1 MTSRGRDEGGNEGGG
16 VGGGDG
22 GAIGG
27 KGKSPPLS
35 VVVLVAFAFTFAF
48 AFAFASRQADKVDTL
63 YGGSRHAHGVRASS
77 SPSCRV
83 DANVAAG
90 GEGFVGGQCSR
101 TMARNFALGRM
112 THRASSADE
121 GMPRQGKA
129 RPMRRWLPRPR
140 PRPRPRLRPRRL
152 LLLLL
157 LRRRRHKI

>member
-35 VVVLVAFAFTFAF
+35 VVVLVAFVFAF
-48 AFAFASRQADKVDTL
+48 SSRQADKVDTL
-63 YGGSRHAHGVRASS
+63 YGGSCHAHGVRASS

-90 GEGFVGGQCSR
+90 GGGVVGGQCSR
-101 TMARNFALGRM
+101 TMARNFALGRT

-121 GMPRQGKA
+121 GMPHQGKA

-140 PRPRPRLRPRRL
+140 PRR
-152 LLLLL
+152 LLLL
-157 LRRRRHKI
+157 LRRRQRRRRHKI